1 MATYNVVKEYP
12 WTSVPNGSKLREEAP
27 RAEVTSFELT
37 QSQLRAFVSGYLNV
51 FNANKNN
58 DPTKFIDDLYQVK
71 QGSETEYIF
80 PFFENTFR
88 GYTNDYADTFSQ
100 ISQRGAQMM
109 GAGGLELAGGL
120 AEEAGF
126 GGLSMIQQSGNQKL
140 QNTVQKGFNATQK
153 GGQAVIDFVN
163 NKFGTD
169 YSFPW
174 NIPEFPNP
182 GEFPGSYVETP
193 KFYQYAQTDGGVSIN
208 FVLANTINEGDI
220 EKNQK
225 LIENIIKESRPRRAT
240 AIAMS
245 FPRIYTV
252 EIPGLR
258 YIRWAYLAQA
268 AFNLM
273 GQRRIIDKRIVP
285 EAYAITLTFNSLTIE
300 TANFLEEA
308 KMAPK

>member
-1 MATYNVVKEYP
+1 MFGNICL
-12 WTSVPNGSKLREEAP
+12 SQHGCDQFSHPN
-27 RAEVTSFELT
+27 
-37 QSQLRAFVSGYLNV
+37 
-51 FNANKNN
+51 
-58 DPTKFIDDLYQVK
+58 
-71 QGSETEYIF
+71 
-80 PFFENTFR
+80 
-88 GYTNDYADTFSQ
+88 
-100 ISQRGAQMM
+100 
-109 GAGGLELAGGL
+109 
-120 AEEAGF
+120 
-126 GGLSMIQQSGNQKL
+126 
-140 QNTVQKGFNATQK
+140 
-153 GGQAVIDFVN
+153 
-163 NKFGTD
+163 
-169 YSFPW
+169 
-174 NIPEFPNP
+174 FPNP

-225 LIENIIKESRPRRAT
+225 LIEKIIEESRPRRAT

>member
-51 FNANKNN
+51 FNSNKNN
-58 DPTKFIDDLYQVK
+58 DATKFIDDLYQVK
-71 QGSETEYIF
+71 NGSETEYIF
-80 PFFENTFR
+80 PFFEDTFR

-109 GAGGLELAGGL
+109 GAGGAELAAGIG
-120 AEEAGF
+120 EEAGF
-126 GGLSMIQQSGNQKL
+126 GGLSLLQNMGNQKAQQL
-140 QNTVQKGFNATQK
+140 VEDGFDLLEK
-153 GGQAVIDFVN
+153 GGQKVVGKANDVL
-163 NKFGTD
+163 GTNM
-169 YSFPW
+169 SFKW
-174 NIPEFPNP
+174 NIPKFPNP

-225 LIENIIKESRPRRAT
+225 LIENIIEESRPRRST

-245 FPRIYTV
+245 FPRIYEI

-300 TANFLEEA
+300 TANFLEKA
-308 KMAPK
+308 NMSS